1 MRQKITKE
9 PLSREQIKHTLLEQ
23 SKASFVVTMV
33 CIPFLLLFL
42 IPITVFFF
50 SSPPAL
56 LIDRVL
62 TGATIA
68 LIYVIPVCGIT
79 LDLRTRIKIQK
90 GGFEIHAVPLSYKS
104 EEPRYR
110 RGRLVGYT
118 ECFHFSGFRRVDNV
132 PHTIYQLAD
141 AGEIFYLVT
150 LSDSPKVLLYSAEER
165 YEFKELFE
173 K

>member
-9 PLSREQIKHTLLEQ
+9 IITRETIKHTLLKQ
-23 SKASFVVTMV
+23 SKASFVVTMIG
-33 CIPFLLLFL
+33 IPLILIFL
-42 IPITVFFF
+42 IPVTVLFFT
-50 SSPPAL
+50 SPPVL

-68 LIYVIPVCGIT
+68 ILYVIIVCGIA

-90 GGFEIHAVPLSYKS
+90 GSFDVIPAKLAYKS

-110 RGRLVGYT
+110 RGRQTGYT
-118 ECFHFSGFRRVDNV
+118 ECFHFSGFRRVEDV
-132 PHTIYQLAD
+132 PHTTYQLAD
-141 AGEIFYLVT
+141 AGETFYLVT
-150 LSDSPKVLLYSAEER
+150 LSGSPKVLLYYAEER

-173 K
+173 Q